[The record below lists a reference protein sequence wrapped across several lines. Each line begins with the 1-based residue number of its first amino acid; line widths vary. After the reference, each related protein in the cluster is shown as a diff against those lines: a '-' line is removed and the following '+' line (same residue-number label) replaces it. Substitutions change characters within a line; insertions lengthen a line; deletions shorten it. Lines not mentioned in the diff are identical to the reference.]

1 MTVQQFLTLLL
12 SRKRLFICVFIAV
25 LALVVVASLLMPKK
39 YLAQAVI
46 AVDAGNADPVSLN
59 VANLMTGQ
67 NQNYL
72 GTQAS
77 MLASHNSARKVVQ
90 ALKLTSFPAI
100 QESYRDSNPGP
111 GDSIEDWLASILLS
125 NLSVEPGKGSSTL
138 TLSYKATDAQFAATI
153 LNAFVDAYK
162 SVVVDSRVEMA
173 KQNEAFFQTQLEDL
187 KQSMAQKQ
195 QQLADYQRQHGLIEA
210 PDERLDL
217 ENQKLNYL
225 ASELAQ
231 AQGELTTAQ
240 SKLTELSQGAAPDVL
255 ANPVIQQMTIQL
267 AEQEKRLSESA
278 QKEGPNHPSYKQVAA
293 QVAATRGQ
301 LNKLK
306 GEYSSMMQS
315 QVETIQ
321 SRVSALSGQ
330 LEQQKR
336 TVLDMKGQLAQLDI
350 MRRGVENAQRNFDL
364 LMQRWSESMLQA
376 NASMTNVTVLQR
388 AIPPAQP
395 VSPVLKF
402 NLLIGTVLA
411 LFCAAALN
419 YGLEWL
425 DRRVR
430 CVADLERDLGI
441 PVLIQLGNES
451 HKNNGKAG
459 LPGATGRLVKQEGA
473 C

>member
-1 MTVQQFLTLLL
+1 MTVQQFLTILL
-12 SRKRLFICVFIAV
+12 SRKRLFVCVFLAV
-25 LALVVVASLLMPKK
+25 LSLVVVASLLMPKK

-46 AVDAGNADPVSLN
+46 AVDAGNADPVTLN
-59 VANLMTGQ
+59 VANLMSGQ

-111 GDSIEDWLASILLS
+111 GDTIDDWLASILLS

-138 TLSYKATDAQFAATI
+138 TLSYKATDPQFAAAI
-153 LNAFVDAYK
+153 LNGFVDAYK
-162 SVVVDSRVEMA
+162 AVVVDSRVEMA
-173 KQNEAFFQTQLEDL
+173 KQNEAFFQTQLEEL

-240 SKLTELSQGAAPDVL
+240 SKLTELTKGSAPDVL

-267 AEQEKRLSESA
+267 AQQEKLLSESA
-278 QKEGPNHPSYKQVAA
+278 QREGPNHPSYKQAAA
-293 QVAATRGQ
+293 QVSSTRAQ

-306 GEYSSMMQS
+306 REYSTMMQS
-315 QVETIQ
+315 QVETAQ
-321 SRVSALSGQ
+321 SRVKALNAQ
-330 LEQQKR
+330 LEEQKK

-388 AIPPAQP
+388 AIAPAKP

-402 NLLIGTVLA
+402 NLLIGAILA

-419 YGLEWL
+419 YALEWL

-430 CVADLERDLGI
+430 CVADLERDLAM
-441 PVLIQLGNES
+441 PVLIQLGTES
-451 HKNNGKAG
+451 HKYKSKSGP
-459 LPGATGRLVKQEGA
+459 LSVTGRVLNQEGA

>member
-1 MTVQQFLTLLL
+1 MTVQQFLTILL
-12 SRKRLFICVFIAV
+12 SRKRLFVAVFV
-25 LALVVVASLLMPKK
+25 LVLLLVVVASLLLPKK

-46 AVDAGNADPVSLN
+46 AVDAGNADPVSLTM
-59 VANLMTGQ
+59 ANLSGQ

-90 ALKLTSFPAI
+90 TLKLTQFPAI
-100 QESYRDSNPGP
+100 QASYQASNPGP
-111 GDSIEDWLASILLS
+111 GDNIVDWLATILLS
-125 NLSVEPGKGSSTL
+125 NLTVEAGKGSSTL
-138 TLSYKATDAQFAATI
+138 TLSYKATDPQFAAAV

-173 KQNEAFFQTQLEDL
+173 KQNEAFFQTQLEEL
-187 KQSMAQKQ
+187 KQTMAQKQ
-195 QQLADYQRQHGLIEA
+195 QQLADYQREHGLIEA

-217 ENQKLNYL
+217 ENQKLNFL
-225 ASELAQ
+225 ASEVAQ
-231 AQGELTTAQ
+231 AQGELTTAK
-240 SKLTELSQGAAPDVL
+240 SKLTELSHGAAPDVM
-255 ANPVIQQMTIQL
+255 ANPVIQQMTLQL
-267 AEQEKRLSESA
+267 AQQEKLLSEAA
-278 QKEGPNHPSYKQVAA
+278 QREGPNHPNYKQAAA
-293 QVAATRGQ
+293 QVVATRAQ

-306 GEYSSMMQS
+306 KEYSTMMRS
-315 QVETIQ
+315 QVETTQ
-321 SRVSALSGQ
+321 SRVDSLNTQ
-330 LEQQKR
+330 LDQQKK

-388 AIPPAQP
+388 AIPPTTP

-430 CVADLERDLGI
+430 CIDDVERDLGV
-441 PVLIQLGNES
+441 PVLIALGAERQ
-451 HKNNGKAG
+451 KKKAVNK
-459 LPGATGRLVKQEGA
+459 LPAPAGRLVNQEGA

>member
-1 MTVQQFLTLLL
+1 MTVQQFLTILL
-12 SRKRLFICVFIAV
+12 SRKRLFVAVFGLVV
-25 LALVVVASLLMPKK
+25 LLVVVASLLMPKK

-46 AVDAGNADPVSLN
+46 AVDAGNADPVSLTM
-59 VANLMTGQ
+59 ANLSGQ
-67 NQNYL
+67 SQNYL

-100 QESYRDSNPGP
+100 QESYRESNPGP
-111 GDSIEDWLASILLS
+111 GDTIDDWLASILLG
-125 NLSVEPGKGSSTL
+125 NLTVEPGKGSSTL
-138 TLSYKATDAQFAATI
+138 ALSYKATDPQFAAAV

-162 SVVVDSRVEMA
+162 AVVVDSRVEMA
-173 KQNEAFFQTQLEDL
+173 KQNEAFFQTQLEEL

-195 QQLADYQRQHGLIEA
+195 QQLADYQREHGLIEA

-217 ENQKLNYL
+217 ENQKLNFL

-231 AQGELTTAQ
+231 AQGELTTAK
-240 SKLTELSQGAAPDVL
+240 SKHSELINGTAPDVL

-267 AEQEKRLSESA
+267 AQQEKLLSESA
-278 QKEGPNHPSYKQVAA
+278 LREGPNHPSYKQAAA
-293 QVAATRGQ
+293 QVVASRAQ

-306 GEYSSMMQS
+306 KEYSTMMRS
-315 QVETIQ
+315 QVETTQ
-321 SRVSALSGQ
+321 SRVDALNTQ
-330 LEQQKR
+330 LEQQKK

-388 AIPPAQP
+388 AIPPANP
-395 VSPVLKF
+395 VSPILKF
-402 NLLIGTVLA
+402 NLLIGVVLA

-430 CVADLERDLGI
+430 CVADVERELGV
-441 PVLIQLGNES
+441 PVLIELGTES
-451 HKNNGKAG
+451 QKKKAIKRLPAPAG
-459 LPGATGRLVKQEGA
+459 LLVNQKGA